1 MTTVDDIMEI
11 LADHASASTKKTL
24 MTHGAR
30 EPFFG
35 VKVGDMKK
43 ILKTIKIKKDHSLSL
58 GLYATGN
65 SDAMYLGMLIA
76 DEKKM
81 SKEEL
86 WQWAREAYWYMLSE
100 FAVPW
105 VAAETPY
112 GQELGLEWIDAPEE
126 NIQCAGWSALSNWL
140 TLRPNSELDQALYLG
155 LLERVKRELPTAPN
169 FVKRAMNMFI
179 ICLGSQIPELK
190 AACIAVAESLGKIE
204 VIIAGT
210 SCKTPDAV
218 EYIAKVESTGRIGKK
233 KKMARC

>member
-11 LADHASASTKKTL
+11 LADHASPSTKKTL

-43 ILKTIKIKKDHSLSL
+43 ILKTIKIKKDHALSL

-86 WQWAREAYWYMLSE
+86 WRWAREAYWYMLSE

-105 VAAETPY
+105 IAAETPY

-126 NIQCAGWSALSNWL
+126 NIQCAGWSVLSNWL
-140 TLRPNSELDQALYLG
+140 TLRPNAELDQALYLS
-155 LLERVKRELPTAPN
+155 LLERVKRELPSAPN
-169 FVKRAMNMFI
+169 FVKRTMNMFI
-179 ICLGSQIPELK
+179 ISLGSQIPELK
-190 AACIAVAESLGKIE
+190 STCIAVAEALGKIE

-218 EYIAKVESTGRIGKK
+218 EYIAKIESMGRIGKK